1 MTEHLTEHDFMKR
14 RARVGWQ
21 ITTCWQAN
29 LERLQQPL
37 HGIYYLLS
45 NRIVTVAVFILETHN
60 ASGRTMFGSSSE
72 QTHYRR

>member
-29 LERLQQPL
+29 LERLQQLLP
-37 HGIYYLLS
+37 GIFHLL
-45 NRIVTVAVFILETHN
+45 
-60 ASGRTMFGSSSE
+60 
-72 QTHYRR
+72 Q